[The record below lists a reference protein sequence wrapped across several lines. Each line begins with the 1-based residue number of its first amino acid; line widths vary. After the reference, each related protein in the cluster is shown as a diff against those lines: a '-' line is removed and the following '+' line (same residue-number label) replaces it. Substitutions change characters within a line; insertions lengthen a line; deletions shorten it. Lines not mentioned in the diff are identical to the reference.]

1 MDAKIFATLIAHLVQ
16 DVQETVMVLV
26 RDALD
31 AEALVHLDVKDV
43 ALVAM
48 ELVKINAEQ
57 VIVLQHAELTVQH
70 RVEQMIVKEVAAAD
84 VKRTVQ
90 QTVNQVAPVDVLHL
104 ADLIAREPQH
114 NK

>member
-1 MDAKIFATLIAHLVQ
+1 MDAKIVATLIAHLVQ

-31 AEALVHLDVKDV
+31 AEVLAHLAVRDVV
-43 ALVAM
+43 LVAT

-57 VIVLQHAELTVQH
+57 AIALQHVEPTAQH
-70 RVEQMIVKEVAAAD
+70 HVGQIVVKTPVAVD
-84 VKRTVQ
+84 VMLIAQ
-90 QTVNQVAPVDVLHL
+90 QIVNQVAPVDVVRL